1 MLSFAYKVANDNF
14 SKFISFGV
22 YIGATDT
29 KAALATGLP
38 LTAWPLSSKKQ
49 TQESEFY
56 LETLIKVRV

>member
-38 LTAWPLSSKKQ
+38 LTAWPLSSKNKHKNPNF
-49 TQESEFY
+49 T
-56 LETLIKVRV
+56 